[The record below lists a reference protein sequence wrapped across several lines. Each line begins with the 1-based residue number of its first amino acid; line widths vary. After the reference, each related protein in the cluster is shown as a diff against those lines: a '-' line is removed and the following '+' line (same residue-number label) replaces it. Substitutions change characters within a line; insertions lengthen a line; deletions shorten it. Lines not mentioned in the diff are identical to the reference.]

1 MPTTSYFS
9 KTFYLQIQ
17 QRKNFIQMQ
26 DNDFSE
32 SIKNVLYNKQFTYQK
47 LLLLRDF

>member
-1 MPTTSYFS
+1 MFTTSYFS

-17 QRKNFIQMQ
+17 QKKTCIQMQ
-26 DNDFSE
+26 DNYFSE
-32 SIKNVLYNKQFTYQK
+32 SIKNVLYNKQITYQK